1 MNSEENE
8 RTESKPQE
16 APATADIDE
25 VDIDETGKNLA

>member
-8 RTESKPQE
+8 RIESKPQE
-16 APATADIDE
+16 APATVDIDE